1 MTAAVRLRALA
12 FAAVLVLPVAPV
24 RAAMQPG
31 MWELTMTVTV
41 DGKPQTV
48 PTARECISQKDIDD
62 GEKTLPRPDGKCTLS
77 NVKRTPERATYDLA
91 CVKDALTTRGRAEI
105 VFAAESY
112 EGKVNVTVMDRNN
125 LGVPIAMAL
134 SAKRVGNCEK

>member
-1 MTAAVRLRALA
+1 MTAAARLRALA
-12 FAAVLVLPVAPV
+12 LAIALGLPAAPAL
-24 RAAMQPG
+24 AAMQPG
-31 MWELTMTVTV
+31 LWELTMTVTV

-48 PTARECISQKDIDD
+48 PAARECISQKDIDD

-134 SAKRVGNCEK
+134 SAKRVGSCDK

>member
-1 MTAAVRLRALA
+1 MTAAARLRALA
-12 FAAVLVLPVAPV
+12 LAIALGLPAAPAL
-24 RAAMQPG
+24 AAMQPG
-31 MWELTMTVTV
+31 LWELTMTVTV

-134 SAKRVGNCEK
+134 SAKRVGSCDK